1 MKMKILL
8 AEDDP
13 HISLIMQLCLEKM
26 GGHTVQVFEDGES
39 ALNAA
44 FKDTYDLI
52 LLDGMMPKR
61 SGLQVAQE
69 LRKSGSHKTIPI
81 IFLSAKSEDKD
92 VSLFLSYG
100 TGYIA
105 KPFDPQSICARIDEI
120 MRKPE
125 VQAR

>member
-1 MKMKILL
+1 MKILL

-13 HISLIMQLCLEKM
+13 NISLIMQICLEKM
-26 GGHTVQVFEDGES
+26 GGHTVQVCEDGEL
-39 ALNAA
+39 AFQAA
-44 FKDTYDLI
+44 TQNQFDLI

-69 LRKSGSHKTIPI
+69 LRKLTSHKSIPI

-92 VSLFLSYG
+92 VHLFLTVG

-120 MRKPE
+120 MNKPE